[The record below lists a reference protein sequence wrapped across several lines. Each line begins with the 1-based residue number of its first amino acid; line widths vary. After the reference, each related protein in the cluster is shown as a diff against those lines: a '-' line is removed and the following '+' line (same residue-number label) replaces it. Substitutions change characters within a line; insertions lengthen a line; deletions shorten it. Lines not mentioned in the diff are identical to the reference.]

1 MSAAEADN
9 ANANYN
15 NIIFTIKDKKLLV
28 PIVTLSAK
36 VNQKLSKLT
45 SKVLERSVYW
55 NRFKTKLRIKIRKIN
70 KYIF

>member
-1 MSAAEADN
+1 MSAAEANN

-28 PIVTLSAK
+28 PILTLSAK
-36 VNQKLSKLT
+36 VNYKLSKLT
-45 SKVLERSVYW
+45 RKVFERSVYW

-70 KYIF
+70 KDIF